1 MHTKT
6 VVALII
12 IDKHHN
18 ILLQDRKAISK
29 YWEEWS
35 FFWWHIEQN
44 ETIIQTAQREAM
56 EELHMSLFENQIHYI
71 WTTVHYIQDRD
82 IEYIRHLCLISVEDV
97 TVLKLKD
104 HEWSGVH
111 IFLLNQLEN
120 LKFNTDMSQ
129 EKTIIEYHI

>member
-1 MHTKT
+1 
-6 VVALII
+6 
-12 IDKHHN
+12 
-18 ILLQDRKAISK
+18 
-29 YWEEWS
+29 
-35 FFWWHIEQN
+35 
-44 ETIIQTAQREAM
+44 
-56 EELHMSLFENQIHYI
+56 MSLFENQIHYI